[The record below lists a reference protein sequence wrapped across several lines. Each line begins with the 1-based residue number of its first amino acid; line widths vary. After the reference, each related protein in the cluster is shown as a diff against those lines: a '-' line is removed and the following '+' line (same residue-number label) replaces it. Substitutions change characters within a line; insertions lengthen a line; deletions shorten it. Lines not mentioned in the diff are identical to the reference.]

1 MKKYPFNSRKS
12 IFFFSFIII
21 VLIGYIGFILFGNEN
36 TKVETQ
42 ENLEVSSLPQEELAI
57 GAGYGMGVNSLI
69 IDQESQKNGQILMKN
84 PQDLLKVNF
93 KNGGNSGKYI
103 LKVFYDFK
111 ETKFSIEKDHYA
123 SSYVFDLETG
133 KSIDIIFSLD
143 QKLNKDNK
151 IHKLIVAIYASPEK
165 NAKTIK
171 ATTNFYGMTLP
182 YTIYFEG
189 NKKQNVQ
196 ETVTK
201 DYHQPI
207 DKLDLQYRGLMINN
221 DFKKSNEVLFSP
233 YSIKAKKGEHLK
245 LAYYSGKY
253 DKDIQDYLIISM
265 IDWKQVKMNNDDY
278 LLLENDS
285 EKVDY
290 GTFSVKVPN
299 KAGLYEYSAI
309 IIPNPTNVMDEMSFS
324 PLDTAYRFTVEVE

>member
-1 MKKYPFNSRKS
+1 MKKYPFKSRKS
-12 IFFFSFIII
+12 IFFFSFII
-21 VLIGYIGFILFGNEN
+21 LLLAGYIGFILFGDESIKEETREN
-36 TKVETQ
+36 FK
-42 ENLEVSSLPQEELAI
+42 VSSLPQEDLSL

-69 IDQESQKNGQILMKN
+69 IDQESQENGQILMKN
-84 PQDLLKVNF
+84 PQDLLEVNF
-93 KNGGNSGKYI
+93 KNRGNSGKYI

-111 ETKFSIEKDHYA
+111 ETKFSVEKDHYA

-143 QKLNKDNK
+143 QNLNKDNK

-171 ATTNFYGMTLP
+171 AMTNSYGMTLP

-189 NKKQNVQ
+189 NKKYNMQK
-196 ETVTK
+196 TLTK
-201 DYHQPI
+201 EYQQPL
-207 DKLDLQYRGLMINN
+207 DKLDLQFQGLMINN
-221 DFKKSNEVLFSP
+221 DFKKSKEVLFPP
-233 YSIKAKKGEHLK
+233 YSIKAKKGEYLK

-253 DKDIQDYLIISM
+253 DIDIQDYLIISM

-299 KAGLYEYSAI
+299 EEGLYEYSAI
-309 IIPNPTNVMDEMSFS
+309 IIPNSTNVMDEMSFS
-324 PLDTAYRFTVEVE
+324 PLDTAYRFTIEVE